1 VVKSLFIINTVLT
14 FPFGVLALAAPA
26 ALFAQFGLQLD
37 AAGQLIARGYGAA
50 LVAYG
55 VVLYLERQ
63 SADPRT
69 VRPFLLSMVLFNS
82 IEAVIQG
89 IAGVQGIAATMIFGN
104 VAIHAAVAVLS
115 VIALSKHQPIPDGVS
130 LVR

>member
-1 VVKSLFIINTVLT
+1 VIKSLFILNALLT
-14 FPFGVLALAAPA
+14 FPFGVLPLATPA
-26 ALFAQFGLQLD
+26 TLFAQFGLQLD
-37 AAGQLIARGYGAA
+37 AAGQLIARGYGAT

-55 VVLYLERQ
+55 AVLYLFRQ
-63 SADPRT
+63 SADGRT

-89 IAGVQGIAATMIFGN
+89 SAGVQGIAAKVIFGN

-115 VIALSKHQPIPDGVS
+115 VIAFSRQQSMLRTG
-130 LVR
+130 

>member
-1 VVKSLFIINTVLT
+1 VVKSLFVLNALLT
-14 FPFGVLALAAPA
+14 FPFGVLALAVPA

-37 AAGQLIARGYGAA
+37 AAGELIARGYGAT

-55 VVLYLERQ
+55 LVLYLERR
-63 SADPRT
+63 SADRRT

-89 IAGVQGIAATMIFGN
+89 IAGVRGIAAVIIFGN
-104 VAIHAAVAVLS
+104 VAIHAVVAVLS
-115 VIALSKHQPIPDGVS
+115 VIVLFRQRPRPMPG
-130 LVR
+130 RY

>member
-1 VVKSLFIINTVLT
+1 MVKSLFILNALLT

-37 AAGQLIARGYGAA
+37 AAGELIARGYGAT

-55 VVLYLERQ
+55 VVLYLERR
-63 SADPRT
+63 SADRRT
-69 VRPFLLSMVLFNS
+69 VRPFLLSMALFNS

-104 VAIHAAVAVLS
+104 VVIHAVVAVLS
-115 VIALSKHQPIPDGVS
+115 VIALSRQQAMPRTG
-130 LVR
+130 R